1 MLKSISI
8 KNIALISQ
16 LNVDFSDGLNIITG
30 ETGAGKS
37 IIIDSINL
45 ALGERAGRELIK
57 TGESRGSVEAVF
69 SVSESLYPLL
79 DEAGIEPCDG
89 EIIISRDISLP
100 KAESQNI
107 KSVCRVNG
115 TMISLSELKAL
126 TEHMVDVHGQHE
138 HQSLL
143 SQSRHMGILDA
154 FSPATILPLKNSCAE
169 LFSAYRKIRREMNSG
184 FVSEQEREQRMDILT
199 YQLNEIDAVAPEA
212 GEDERLDAE
221 IELLAN
227 GERIMQALYSASS
240 ALSNGEHGALTCAKS
255 ALNDLYPI
263 TAFSTEY
270 KEIADALSESYY
282 ALEAAADQLRSA
294 ADGFSFDAKRL
305 DEAQGRSSAISTLK
319 RKYGNSIEAVL
330 EFAEKART
338 ELDDLRNSEKRRA
351 QLAAELEKTQK
362 QYESAA
368 QKLTEIR
375 RSAAAEL
382 KEKVEENLKDLGL
395 GKSVFEVY
403 IADLEGEV
411 PSADGKDYVEF
422 MFSANPGEPKKPLRK
437 VASGGE
443 MSRIMLALKN
453 VLADT
458 DDIDTLIFDEIDT
471 GISGNA
477 ATVVG
482 MKMSSI
488 ARKKQVLAITHL
500 PQIAAFA
507 DSHYLVE
514 KLQGDD
520 VTTSTLS
527 LLTGDDRVREV
538 ARIMGGADSELA
550 LRHAAELIANAKK

>member
-1 MLKSISI
+1 
-8 KNIALISQ
+8 
-16 LNVDFSDGLNIITG
+16 
-30 ETGAGKS
+30 
-37 IIIDSINL
+37 
-45 ALGERAGRELIK
+45 
-57 TGESRGSVEAVF
+57 
-69 SVSESLYPLL
+69 
-79 DEAGIEPCDG
+79 
-89 EIIISRDISLP
+89 
-100 KAESQNI
+100 
-107 KSVCRVNG
+107 
-115 TMISLSELKAL
+115 
-126 TEHMVDVHGQHE
+126 
-138 HQSLL
+138 
-143 SQSRHMGILDA
+143 
-154 FSPATILPLKNSCAE
+154 
-169 LFSAYRKIRREMNSG
+169 MNSG
-184 FVSEQEREQRMDILT
+184 FVSEQEREQRIDILT

-375 RSAAAEL
+375 RSTAAEL
-382 KEKVEENLKDLGL
+382 KKKVEENLKDLGL

-520 VTTSTLS
+520 VTTSTLR

-550 LRHAAELIANAKK
+550 MRHAAELIVNAKKL